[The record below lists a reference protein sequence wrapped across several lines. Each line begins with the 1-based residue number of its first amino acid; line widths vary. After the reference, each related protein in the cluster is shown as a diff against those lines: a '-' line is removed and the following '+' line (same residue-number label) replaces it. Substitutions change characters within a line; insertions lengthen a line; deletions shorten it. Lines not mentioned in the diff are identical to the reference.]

1 MSAQGTT
8 SKPKAKIMH
17 AVCGSSIGNKG
28 PSDLVCQ
35 CYVEAH
41 VVRTA
46 ALIGYV
52 YPFIRSM
59 APLSGCLKTS
69 ETDLIPSIASLQS
82 CPNLLVVIGDHAY
95 SLGSASRA
103 KSTMRILGRQM
114 AGDLVA
120 NVGQKT
126 VVLVLPVCGI
136 STRAGAVGPRSP
148 SRR

>member
-1 MSAQGTT
+1 
-8 SKPKAKIMH
+8 
-17 AVCGSSIGNKG
+17 
-28 PSDLVCQ
+28 
-35 CYVEAH
+35 
-41 VVRTA
+41 
-46 ALIGYV
+46 
-52 YPFIRSM
+52 M

-126 VVLVLPVCGI
+126 VVLVLPILSQGLDLVLSVLGGEAMLLGLLVGWEHFLVLFV
-136 STRAGAVGPRSP
+136 RALSYC
-148 SRR
+148 